1 MALRE
6 DLIGFVKEGL
16 HRGLPRAQLEDALT
30 RAGWPADQVRR
41 AMASFAEID
50 FPIPVPRPVP
60 QTSSREAFMY
70 VVMFATLVLSAY
82 NLGSLLFNI
91 IDRAFPDPAQTVRS
105 TDQGIRWS
113 LATLI
118 VAFPVFV
125 SVAWLIGRAVRL
137 DPIKRTSRVR
147 RQLTYL
153 TLGLAAF
160 VLIGDFISVVYNF
173 LGGELTIRFVLKV
186 VTVGAIAGAV
196 FGYYLWD
203 LRSDETEPDT

>member
-1 MALRE
+1 
-6 DLIGFVKEGL
+6 
-16 HRGLPRAQLEDALT
+16 
-30 RAGWPADQVRR
+30 
-41 AMASFAEID
+41 
-50 FPIPVPRPVP
+50 
-60 QTSSREAFMY
+60 
-70 VVMFATLVLSAY
+70 
-82 NLGSLLFNI
+82 
-91 IDRAFPDPAQTVRS
+91 S
-105 TDQGIRWS
+105 TNQAIRWS

-137 DPIKRTSRVR
+137 DPIKAPSRVR
-147 RQLTYL
+147 RKLTYL

-186 VTVGAIAGAV
+186 VTVGLIAGTA

-203 LRSDETEPDT
+203 LRGDEKEPET